1 MALQFQPPGNCEPLV
16 MNRKEANSN
25 EKVSRQPHV
34 SQKHSASNWTPT
46 KFDCDRFWKTCWKRA
61 IPIAIQSWGRHEPE
75 YPGHDSGGPA
85 SAEYRTI
92 RLEGRALLLCKVTGT
107 EDSDGISLCGNYGAT
122 PEGVKDGIDSQGLEG
137 WSLKL
142 LAEAIPGKDQRGWL
156 VKTINQFYSPLPGSD
171 VGAEMIVN
179 AAAHQR
185 VECSYL
191 SAVEGKVRL
200 SAIGGFQTGVT
211 TGSFVYDENLA
222 ELLNTVGIKVER
234 ANYVAAS
241 PVAAECVKIL
251 VVEAKKKRQH
261 QYLNQLES
269 RLRDADREV
278 EQLRSQIKMQRE
290 S

>member
-1 MALQFQPPGNCEPLV
+1 MS
-16 MNRKEANSN
+16 RKEANSN
-25 EKVSRQPHV
+25 QKVASQPRV
-34 SQKHSASNWTPT
+34 SEAHSALIWTPIP
-46 KFDCDRFWKTCWKRA
+46 FDSNGLKKACWKRA
-61 IPIAIQSWGRHEPE
+61 DRVAIQSWGDHEPE

-92 RLEGRALLLCKVTGT
+92 HLEGRVLLLCKVTGT

-137 WSLKL
+137 WSLEL

-171 VGAEMIVN
+171 VGAEMVVK
-179 AAAHQR
+179 AAAHHR
-185 VECSYL
+185 VECSYI

-200 SAIGGFQTGVT
+200 SAIGGFKTGVT

-269 RLRDADREV
+269 RLRDAEREV